1 MLPKILAQEIN
12 LAKFENKFE
21 PAVIIQEEKEVASEL
36 SFEDIKEEEI
46 EQPVEE
52 HQDAHAE
59 VHVEDE
65 IKPLVEL
72 STEELKH
79 TPIEQPIVIEQ
90 EETIPDDD
98 PEEDRC
104 KPIELENKPID
115 KKRHA
120 FEKWSSWNQQSSA
133 GVRYICIVCNET
145 SFCSECEQKDP
156 HLHPMIMIRSEQHLA
171 ELIKHLTMRKLESA
185 Q

>member
-1 MLPKILAQEIN
+1 MAQEIN
-12 LAKFENKFE
+12 LAKVENKFE
-21 PAVIIQEEKEVASEL
+21 PAVIIQEEKEVPSEL

-46 EQPVEE
+46 KQPVEG

-59 VHVEDE
+59 VHVEVDVEDE

-72 STEELKH
+72 PTEELKQAH
-79 TPIEQPIVIEQ
+79 IEQPIVIEQ
-90 EETIPDDD
+90 EEAISDDD

-104 KPIELENKPID
+104 KQIELENKPID

-156 HLHPMIMIRSEQHLA
+156 HLHPMIKIRSEQHLA
-171 ELIKHLTMRKLESA
+171 GLIKHLTIRKLESA